1 MVEKLLVEK
10 TLDMQAA
17 APLEMEKSY
26 RQRKV
31 CSPWFQ
37 ADAGFRLEKN
47 LPIKYVPHF
56 KHTIKISIFR
66 HHKKLKVS
74 LMSIKHIDEL
84 KSIVASIKNDVAS
97 FGQ

>member
-1 MVEKLLVEK
+1 MGEKLLVEK

-74 LMSIKHIDEL
+74 LMSIKYIDEL

>member
-1 MVEKLLVEK
+1 MGEKLLVEK
-10 TLDMQAA
+10 TLDMQATA
-17 APLEMEKSY
+17 TLKWRKVTGKE
-26 RQRKV
+26 KV

-37 ADAGFRLEKN
+37 ADAGFKLEKN

-66 HHKKLKVS
+66 HHKKLKIS
-74 LMSIKHIDEL
+74 LLSIKIIDEL
-84 KSIVASIKNDVAS
+84 NSIVASIKNDVAS

>member
-1 MVEKLLVEK
+1 MGEKLLVEK

-17 APLEMEKSY
+17 ATLEMEKSY

-37 ADAGFRLEKN
+37 ADAGFKLEKN

-56 KHTIKISIFR
+56 KYTNKISIFR

-74 LMSIKHIDEL
+74 LMSIKYIDEL